1 VLFQSCRE
9 TICTFHQPEVFDGIK
24 QDLCRTRILGRE
36 GRDRHERCRH
46 HRLLTGWSSI
56 RTSSLSLNISKDTES
71 MIALDESSGRNN
83 DTVYPE
89 IMLLLIL
96 YLKSQQQL

>member
-1 VLFQSCRE
+1 
-9 TICTFHQPEVFDGIK
+9 
-24 QDLCRTRILGRE
+24 
-36 GRDRHERCRH
+36 
-46 HRLLTGWSSI
+46 
-56 RTSSLSLNISKDTES
+56 